1 MIFYF
6 SGTGNTRWAAIR
18 LASATQERLID
29 IAEEM
34 RRIKTSG
41 VDKTEPFILKE
52 GERLG
57 FVFPVH
63 GWRVPRLVRDFLSQL
78 VVTQPT
84 EDLTSADSSARKNPH
99 QAPFTYAVCT
109 VDHCHV
115 NRLEAERRIRVA
127 AVVLDLDIVVE
138 FKDDAVCTAGDSIGL
153 TIENLN
159 ATLAANDSLNALG
172 IHEVSSAYSLIM
184 PESYVGLPFMDVDP
198 KEKEIRKKEKSAQ
211 ELEVICEEVFN
222 RKESINR
229 LVKGFWP
236 WGMTKII
243 GGFFEHVLITDKRFH
258 ITQEKCVK
266 CGICANVCPVGD
278 IKGGKGKTPEWL
290 HHKDCLTC
298 FCCYHHCPHHAIEFG
313 HQTQKKGQYYYK

>member
-6 SGTGNTRWAAIR
+6 SGTGNTRWAAIK
-18 LASATQERLID
+18 LASATHERLID

-34 RRIKTSG
+34 RKWKLSG
-41 VDKTEPFILKE
+41 EKSAEPFILQE

-63 GWRVPRLVRDFLSQL
+63 GWRVPRLVRDFISQL
-78 VVTQPT
+78 HIASPKEPVF
-84 EDLTSADSSARKNPH
+84 A
-99 QAPFTYAVCT
+99 Y
-109 VDHCHV
+109 
-115 NRLEAERRIRVA
+115 
-127 AVVLDLDIVVE
+127 
-138 FKDDAVCTAGDSIGL
+138 AVCTAGDSIGL

-159 ATLAANDSLNALG
+159 NTIAANTSLKNIG
-172 IHEVSSAYSLIM
+172 IQQVSSAYSLIM

-198 KEKEIRKKEKSAQ
+198 KEKEIRKKEKSAL

-222 RKESINR
+222 RKEGVNR
-229 LVKGFWP
+229 LVKGPIP
-236 WGMTKII
+236 WFFTKVV
-243 GGFFEHVLITDKRFH
+243 GGFFEKVLITDKRFH
-258 ITQEKCVK
+258 VTKDKCVK

-278 IKGGKGKTPEWL
+278 IDGGKGKMPTWL

-313 HQTQKKGQYYYK
+313 RQTQKKGQYYFK

>member
-6 SGTGNTRWAAIR
+6 SGTGNTRWAAIK

-34 RRIKTSG
+34 RRMKTSG
-41 VDKTEPFILKE
+41 AEKTEPFILKE

-63 GWRVPRLVRDFLSQL
+63 GWRVPRLVREFISRLQLSL
-78 VVTQPT
+78 PESPSNKTAT
-84 EDLTSADSSARKNPH
+84 HT
-99 QAPFTYAVCT
+99 PFMY
-109 VDHCHV
+109 
-115 NRLEAERRIRVA
+115 
-127 AVVLDLDIVVE
+127 
-138 FKDDAVCTAGDSIGL
+138 AVCTAGDTIGL

-159 ATLAANDSLNALG
+159 DSLSENETLSSLG
-172 IHEVSSAYSLIM
+172 LSEVSSAYSLIM

-198 KEKEIRKKEKSAQ
+198 KEKEIKKKEKSAL
-211 ELEVICEEVFN
+211 ELEMICEEVFN
-222 RKESINR
+222 RKEGINR
-229 LVKGFWP
+229 LVKGPIP
-236 WGMTKII
+236 WFFTKIV

-258 ITQEKCVK
+258 VTKEKCVK
-266 CGICANVCPVGD
+266 CGICANVCPVRD
-278 IKGGKGKTPEWL
+278 IEGGKGEMPKWL

-313 HQTQKKGQYYYK
+313 HQTQKKGQYYFK